1 MFLFCDWIV
10 LSEQK
15 DTVSSSS
22 SSNEEEHGNSRL
34 QKKNSPQGKKP
45 KERTSPVTSENEGK
59 ICMDESSDLKN
70 ISRKD
75 DLDLTGKVC

>member
-1 MFLFCDWIV
+1 M
-10 LSEQK
+10 SEQK

-22 SSNEEEHGNSRL
+22 SSNEEEHGNSQL

-45 KERTSPVTSENEGK
+45 KERTSPATSENEGK
-59 ICMDESSDLKN
+59 ICVDESSDLKN